1 MKQYDCSS
9 NIMTIDETLWLF
21 IKQYNC
27 WWNNMV
33 VHQIVWLFIL
43 SSKFQVPS
51 SKWYY
56 KYPYNNIRKP
66 NRRVCPSWL
75 NLLHNRNPHL
85 ETLGGSVSFQCV
97 INIPLFI
104 YKLHQHV
111 FLSFFPWSSFCA
123 LLVCTV
129 LVHFPSLSSV
139 FFPMLVLR
147 REVCNRGW
155 GETTAVAHDVC
166 CSSHWN
172 LCCHYWKEKAAAGNT
187 GV

>member
-9 NIMTIDETLWLF
+9 NNMTIDETLWLF
-21 IKQYNC
+21 IKQYDC
-27 WWNNMV
+27 WWNNMI

-85 ETLGGSVSFQCV
+85 ETLGGSVSFQCR
-97 INIPLFI
+97 INIFSLFI
-104 YKLHQHV
+104 YKLHQQIV
-111 FLSFFPWSSFCA
+111 PCSKLKKERCVNFVKFCEPNMNGNKKWSS
-123 LLVCTV
+123 
-129 LVHFPSLSSV
+129 
-139 FFPMLVLR
+139 M
-147 REVCNRGW
+147 RG
-155 GETTAVAHDVC
+155 DRF
-166 CSSHWN
+166 
-172 LCCHYWKEKAAAGNT
+172 
-187 GV
+187 